1 MIKEEV
7 QYLRV
12 AMGHEDK
19 SLDEFVEVHKTCMN
33 DFMFFPKRNAY
44 GASSIAGNEEKLEA
58 LQSEFE
64 NVKKKLD
71 DDIQKAANLEKKVK
85 VRTHGYEVCFCLV
98 FFLLEEQFSFIVRQ
112 MPLDIF
118 FYLHELCPLLCFKGK
133 IRVMILAILS
143 CFSVIIMTMQAQKS
157 GK

>member
-98 FFLLEEQFSFIVRQ
+98 FFLLEEQFSFIIRQ
-112 MPLDIF
+112 MPLDKF
-118 FYLHELCPLLCFKGK
+118 FNSCYAILLFIYLHALRPPLCFKGK
-133 IRVMILAILS
+133 IRVMILAIL
-143 CFSVIIMTMQAQKS
+143 CHVFL
-157 GK
+157 

>member
-1 MIKEEV
+1 MITEEV
-7 QYLRV
+7 LYLRV

-85 VRTHGYEVCFCLV
+85 VRTHGYEVCFCHV
-98 FFLLEEQFSFIVRQ
+98 FLLLEEQFSLIVRQ
-112 MPLDIF
+112 MPLDNF
-118 FYLHELCPLLCFKGK
+118 FNSCYGKLLFIYLHELRPPLRFKGK
-133 IRVMILAILS
+133 IRVMILAIL
-143 CFSVIIMTMQAQKS
+143 CHVFL
-157 GK
+157 